1 MKIKSNNNL
10 LAGLILLSAILAAC
24 NGASSSSGNQTNITE
39 NPTLSGL
46 AYDPLSKSVYSVDQS
61 GVLCKLPLQ
70 NIPGSMVCNLSAPNN
85 IIISSQIVGDNNG
98 NIYALGS
105 QVNSES
111 NFILKYQTQT
121 NTWTV
126 NNIDIP
132 FVMSFSKLL
141 YRQGQLYLADPN
153 ESALYIIQLATN
165 QLESVPDF
173 FVPGPATIEDFDQNG
188 NLYFSY
194 QLNTE
199 SNFRTTTTTQVYLT
213 PLATSG
219 TSGTKFGTDNKNIND
234 LVYVGN
240 TAYACAE
247 SDFLYLPAG
256 SSGST
261 NWQILTNSAESG
273 YFSCDY
279 ITTDGSN
286 LYYVEGQW
294 GSENRFSNNYVSTIK
309 IQ

>member
-1 MKIKSNNNL
+1 MKNKLNTSL
-10 LAGLILLSAILAAC
+10 VGGLILMTTVLAAC
-24 NGASSSSGNQTNITE
+24 NGTNSSSSNQTNITN

-61 GVLCKLPLQ
+61 GILCKLPIQ
-70 NIPGSMVCNLSAPNN
+70 NIPGNMVCNLSAPNN
-85 IIISSQIVGDNNG
+85 IIISSQVVSDNQGD
-98 NIYALGS
+98 IYALGS
-105 QVNSES
+105 QATNES

-126 NNIDIP
+126 GNIDIP
-132 FVMSFSKLL
+132 FVMSYSKLL
-141 YRQGQLYLADPN
+141 YRQGQLYIADPN
-153 ESALYIIQLATN
+153 ESALYTIKLGSN
-165 QLESVPDF
+165 QLESAPDF
-173 FVPGPATIEDFDQNG
+173 FIPGPATIEDFDQNG
-188 NLYFSY
+188 NLYYSY

-199 SNFRTTTTTQVYLT
+199 SNFRTITTTQVYLT
-213 PLATSG
+213 PIGSSATP
-219 TSGTKFGTDNKNIND
+219 GTKFGADNKNIND
-234 LVYVGN
+234 LVYVNN

-256 SSGST
+256 SSANA

-279 ITTDGSN
+279 ITSDGSN

-294 GSENRFSNNYVSTIK
+294 SSEDNFSNNYVNTIK

>member
-1 MKIKSNNNL
+1 MKIKLSNNFL
-10 LAGLILLSAILAAC
+10 GGLILLSIILAAC
-24 NGASSSSGNQTNITE
+24 NGTSNSSGNQTNITE

-61 GVLCKLPLQ
+61 GVLCKLALQ
-70 NIPGSMVCNLSAPNN
+70 NVPGKMSCNLTVPNN
-85 IIISSQIVGDNNG
+85 IIISSQVVSDNQG

-105 QVNSES
+105 QATTES

-153 ESALYIIQLATN
+153 ESALYTIQLATN

-173 FVPGPATIEDFDQNG
+173 FIPGPATIEDFDQSG

-199 SNFRTTTTTQVYLT
+199 SNFRTVTTTQVYLT
-213 PLATSG
+213 PLGSSATPG
-219 TSGTKFGTDNKNIND
+219 IKFGADNKNIND
-234 LVYVGN
+234 LVYIKN

-247 SDFLYLPAG
+247 SDFLYLPAD
-256 SSGST
+256 SSANA

-279 ITTDGSN
+279 LTTDGNN

-294 GSENRFSNNYVSTIK
+294 GSENSFSNNYVNTIK